1 MVSVHPPPLF
11 PGSAAIL
18 ASISAGETPTLPGG
32 GERLLIM
39 HLWASLNARAQQ
51 ACSVVLATSF
61 VDRQNG
67 LCAIFFTAR
76 SPDLHSC
83 KAFFLNKGK

>member
-1 MVSVHPPPLF
+1 M
-11 PGSAAIL
+11 
-18 ASISAGETPTLPGG
+18 PTN
-32 GERLLIM
+32 
-39 HLWASLNARAQQ
+39 HLNAYNNAPMVFPQRGRAQQ

-67 LCAIFFTAR
+67 LCAIFFTAW

-83 KAFFLNKGK
+83 TEFFLNKGK